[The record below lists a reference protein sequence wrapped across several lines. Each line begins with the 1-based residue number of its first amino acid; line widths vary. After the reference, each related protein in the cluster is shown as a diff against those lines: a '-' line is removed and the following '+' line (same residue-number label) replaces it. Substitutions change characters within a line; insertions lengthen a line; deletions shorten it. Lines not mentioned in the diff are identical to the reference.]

1 MHSMNYEDVKKD
13 ISNTLSSVQEQLTAG
28 DYSKNTKE
36 ELESQAKLYE
46 YANDMTDLNH
56 LYQNGY

>member
-1 MHSMNYEDVKKD
+1 MHSMNYEDVKNNV
-13 ISNTLSSVQEQLTAG
+13 SNTLSSVQEQLTAG
-28 DYSKNTKE
+28 DFSKCTKE

-46 YANDMTDLNH
+46 YVNDITEMNH

>member
-1 MHSMNYEDVKKD
+1 MHSMNYEDVKND
-13 ISNTLSSVQEQLTAG
+13 VSNTLSSVQDQLNAG
-28 DYSKNTKE
+28 DFSKNSKE

-46 YANDMTDLNH
+46 YVNDITDMNY

>member
-1 MHSMNYEDVKKD
+1 MHSMNYEDVRNNV
-13 ISNTLSSVQEQLTAG
+13 SNTLSSVQEQLTAG
-28 DYSKNTKE
+28 DFSKNTKE

-46 YANDMTDLNH
+46 YVNDITEMNH

>member
-1 MHSMNYEDVKKD
+1 MHSMNYEDVKND
-13 ISNTLSSVQEQLTAG
+13 VNNTLSSVQEQLTSG
-28 DYSKNTKE
+28 DFSKNTKE

-46 YANDMTDLNH
+46 YVNDITEMNH